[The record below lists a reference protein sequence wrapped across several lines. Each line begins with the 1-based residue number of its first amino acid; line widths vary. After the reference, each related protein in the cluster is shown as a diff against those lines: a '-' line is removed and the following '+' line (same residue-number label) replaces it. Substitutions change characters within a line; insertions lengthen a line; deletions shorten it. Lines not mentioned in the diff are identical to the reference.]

1 MGGVST
7 LVPTH
12 AHIQQRR
19 QRQYRVPVTSLT
31 VGMQRQRS
39 RDPAVNATPRPCSQH
54 GSKSRDHQ
62 LDRSRDPA
70 VTATPDRAVSTAASH
85 VTSWTGSGHHCTN
98 AVSNRYASTAK
109 YSNSATDRVPTDKRH
124 AYADQRQRVPHNVA
138 NNNEEQGTKRIS

>member
-70 VTATPDRAVSTAASH
+70 VTATPDRAVSTAATH
-85 VTSWTGSGHHCTN
+85 VTSSWTGSGHHCTN
-98 AVSNRYASTAK
+98 AVSDSYASTDK

-124 AYADQRQRVPHNVA
+124 AYADQRNVA
-138 NNNEEQGTKRIS
+138 NNAEQATKRIS